1 VAAVKQPAKT
11 TRRRAPGIRRRSSL
25 GEHRLSET
33 ERTETFSDDVLAIA
47 VTLLVLGLSVPVRD
61 TLHTSLATALTE
73 QWPAYAA
80 YVTSFLVIGIIWVNH
95 HAVFE
100 LIGMVDRITLFLNL
114 LLLMS
119 VVTIPFTTALL
130 SEYLTASIGNA
141 RTAALVY
148 SAVMLA
154 VSCGFA
160 GLYIYVTRNPALL
173 AEGVDPHAMHASF
186 VRFSVV
192 GILLYVA
199 TLVVALFS
207 ASLCLLA
214 HLLIALYYCFE
225 QIRPIRRPATS
236 PVNKGPG

>member
-1 VAAVKQPAKT
+1 VTTVKQPAKT
-11 TRRRAPGIRRRSSL
+11 TRRRAPRILRLPSL
-25 GEHRLSET
+25 HEHRLSET
-33 ERTETFSDDVLAIA
+33 DRTEAFSDDVLAIA
-47 VTLLVLGLSVPVRD
+47 VTLLVLALNVPVRG

-73 QWPAYAA
+73 QWPSYAA

-119 VVTIPFTTALL
+119 VVAIPFTTALL
-130 SEYLTASIGNA
+130 SEYLTANTGNA

-154 VSCGFA
+154 MSCGFA
-160 GLYIYVTRNPALL
+160 GLYIYVTRNQALH
-173 AEGVDPHAMHASF
+173 AEGVDPHAMRASV

-192 GILLYVA
+192 GILLYIA

-207 ASLCLLA
+207 APLCLLA

-225 QIRPIRRPATS
+225 QIRPIRRTATT
-236 PVNKGPG
+236 